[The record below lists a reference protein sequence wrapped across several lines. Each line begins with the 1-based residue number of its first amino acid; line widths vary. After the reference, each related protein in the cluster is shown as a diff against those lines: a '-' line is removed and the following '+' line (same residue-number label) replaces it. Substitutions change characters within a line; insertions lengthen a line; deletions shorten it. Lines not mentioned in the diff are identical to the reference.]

1 MTPTPPPGDLPVAL
15 HRVDA
20 LGQASERYFRRLYN
34 NLLRRRD
41 AGGEAQDSRALRRI
55 IQAREEEIAR
65 LSGILAAID
74 EGVIM
79 QDTEGRLV
87 VANGRARELLGGI
100 KAFWESE
107 LGTLFNQYRDVEPS
121 EGDIVPLSQ
130 PVRVQVNNRIIGAQ
144 IAAISDNGR
153 RLGTLIVLRDVTR
166 DTISERMKDQFITAI
181 SHELRTPMT
190 IIKGVADLVAEQSL
204 TGKPD
209 RKLLETLTR
218 NVDILDRMIV
228 ELLDIAELSDE
239 DFSIRQDAVD
249 LEPLLWSVVEGLRP
263 ETNRAGVKISI
274 MIRDQGRLALAGDEQ
289 KLRWAF
295 GHVLQNS
302 IRYTEPGG
310 VIIVTVSRASDEALA
325 VTILDTGVGISERDL
340 PHIFDRFYRG
350 EPRTPSGRLL
360 DPRGLGQGLYIARR
374 VFEAHGGYIRVQS
387 RVGQGSLFT
396 ITLPA
401 SADRPETLPET

>member
-1 MTPTPPPGDLPVAL
+1 
-15 HRVDA
+15 
-20 LGQASERYFRRLYN
+20 
-34 NLLRRRD
+34 
-41 AGGEAQDSRALRRI
+41 
-55 IQAREEEIAR
+55 
-65 LSGILAAID
+65 
-74 EGVIM
+74 
-79 QDTEGRLV
+79 
-87 VANGRARELLGGI
+87 ARELLGGI

-107 LGTLFNQYRDVEPS
+107 LGTLFNQYRDVEPV

-228 ELLDIAELSDE
+228 ELLDIAELSDD
-239 DFSIRQDAVD
+239 DFSIRQDSVD
-249 LEPLLWSVVEGLRP
+249 LEALLWSVVEGLRP
-263 ETNRAGVKISI
+263 ETLRAGVKISI
-274 MIRDQGRLALAGDEQ
+274 MVRDQGRLALKGDEQ

-310 VIIVTVSRASDEALA
+310 LVIVTVSQASDEALA

-350 EPRTPSGRLL
+350 EPRTASGSLL
-360 DPRGLGQGLYIARR
+360 DPRGLGQGLYIARK
-374 VFEAHGGYIRVQS
+374 VFEAHSGYIRVQS
-387 RVGQGSLFT
+387 KVGQGSLFT
-396 ITLPA
+396 ITLPVGV
-401 SADRPETLPET
+401 SRPETLPEA

>member
-1 MTPTPPPGDLPVAL
+1 MNPTPPPNDIPAAL
-15 HRVDA
+15 QRVDTF
-20 LGQASERYFRRLYN
+20 GQASEQYFSRLYK
-34 NLLRRRD
+34 NLMRRRD
-41 AGGEAQDSRALRRI
+41 TGGDSQDSRALRRVV
-55 IQAREEEIAR
+55 QLREEEIAR
-65 LSGILAAID
+65 LSGILSAID

-87 VANGRARELLGGI
+87 IVNGRARELLGGI

-107 LGTLFNQYRDVEPS
+107 LGTLFNQYRDVEAV

-144 IAAISDNGR
+144 IAAISEGGR
-153 RLGTLIVLRDVTR
+153 RLGTLIVLRDVTS
-166 DTISERMKDQFITAI
+166 DTVSERMKDQFITAI

-190 IIKGVADLVAEQSL
+190 VIKGVADLVAEQSIS
-204 TGKPD
+204 GKPD

-218 NVDILDRMIV
+218 NVDVLDRMIV
-228 ELLDIAELSDE
+228 ELLDIAELSGEEVGVRHD
-239 DFSIRQDAVD
+239 DIDI
-249 LEPLLWSVVEGLRP
+249 EPLLWTVVEGLRP
-263 ETNRAGVKISI
+263 ETTRAGVKVSI
-274 MIRDQGRLALAGDEQ
+274 MVRDQGHLNLKGDDQ

-302 IRYTEPGG
+302 IRYTESGG
-310 VIIVTVSRASDEALA
+310 LIIVTVSRGSEDTLA
-325 VTILDTGVGISERDL
+325 VTILDTGVGINEKDL

-350 EPRTPSGRLL
+350 EPRTASGRLL
-360 DPRGLGQGLYIARR
+360 DPRGLGQGLYIARS

-387 RVGQGSLFT
+387 KVGQGSLFT

-401 SADRPETLPET
+401 G

>member
-1 MTPTPPPGDLPVAL
+1 
-15 HRVDA
+15 
-20 LGQASERYFRRLYN
+20 
-34 NLLRRRD
+34 
-41 AGGEAQDSRALRRI
+41 
-55 IQAREEEIAR
+55 
-65 LSGILAAID
+65 
-74 EGVIM
+74 
-79 QDTEGRLV
+79 
-87 VANGRARELLGGI
+87 
-100 KAFWESE
+100 
-107 LGTLFNQYRDVEPS
+107 
-121 EGDIVPLSQ
+121 
-130 PVRVQVNNRIIGAQ
+130 
-144 IAAISDNGR
+144 
-153 RLGTLIVLRDVTR
+153 
-166 DTISERMKDQFITAI
+166 
-181 SHELRTPMT
+181 
-190 IIKGVADLVAEQSL
+190 
-204 TGKPD
+204 
-209 RKLLETLTR
+209 
-218 NVDILDRMIV
+218 
-228 ELLDIAELSDE
+228 
-239 DFSIRQDAVD
+239 
-249 LEPLLWSVVEGLRP
+249 VVEGLRP